1 VKDVGATRTIRV
13 RDKRKP
19 GHCWQDNELY
29 DVFQPVIGATA
40 THIYA
45 AMSRWAFGHRV
56 EMGMREIAVESGTSR
71 SAVQRALVAMER
83 LGMVRGVAGRG
94 PQPAAYNLLDLKEAS
109 IALGAEW
116 NPHRASH
123 GLSPT
128 RVAELR
134 TAVLHC
140 VPYGDTKAGGNL
152 PDCVPHG
159 DASGTLLSQKR
170 GVSVP
175 HRDAHLYIY
184 KQDTRLQDNHPLP
197 LPPAEGGLRDES
209 DSSDIAPA
217 EGGLRDESDSSDI
230 APAEGGLRDESD
242 SSDIAPAEGG
252 LRDESES
259 SDIAL
264 DREAQRVLRAC
275 GSTSDGV
282 LRVIRKQLA
291 ERVRPATPEG
301 LTKTAEWMIA
311 MWEDYRTCGD
321 RGWLRFVW
329 GPRKFFGDGH
339 WANCALWPIDE
350 ERREMYGRAREGA
363 R

>member
-1 VKDVGATRTIRV
+1 MKDVGATRTLRV

-94 PQPAAYNLLDLKEAS
+94 SQPAAYNLLDLKEAS

-184 KQDTRLQDNHPLP
+184 KQDTKQQDNHPLP

-209 DSSDIAPA
+209 
-217 EGGLRDESDSSDI
+217 E
-230 APAEGGLRDESD
+230 

-311 MWEDYRTCGD
+311 MWEDYRKCGD

-350 ERREMYGRAREGA
+350 ERREMYGRAREGSA

>member
-94 PQPAAYNLLDLKEAS
+94 SQPAAYNLLDLKEAS

-152 PDCVPHG
+152 PDCVPYGDTKAGGNLPDCVPHG

-184 KQDTRLQDNHPLP
+184 KQDTRQQDNHPLP

-209 DSSDIAPA
+209 
-217 EGGLRDESDSSDI
+217 E
-230 APAEGGLRDESD
+230 

-301 LTKTAEWMIA
+301 LAKTAEWMIA
-311 MWEDYRTCGD
+311 MWEDYRKCGD

-329 GPRKFFGDGH
+329 GPRKFWGDGH

-350 ERREMYGRAREGA
+350 ERREMYQRAREGV